1 VLEGKE
7 PDVSAVYPV
16 RLGRTTCYIVPGD
29 ESAVLV
35 DTSTPGTERKLAA
48 ALERLGLAPGD
59 VRCIVATHS
68 HYDHVGSLR
77 AVREL
82 TGAAVVMHKHDAR
95 AVTAGRSRTPP
106 GATGWGKV
114 VRFLMRAVR
123 LPERFAPVTP
133 DLIMDAELSL
143 EPFGIP
149 ARVLHTPGHTRG
161 SVSVVLAD
169 GEALVGDL
177 AMSGFPLRIGPGI
190 PVFAESVAQVYE
202 SWDKILAA
210 GATTI
215 YPAHGKPFPAER
227 LREILSRRAP

>member
-1 VLEGKE
+1 
-7 PDVSAVYPV
+7 VSAVYPV

-48 ALERLGLAPGD
+48 AIERLGIALSD

-77 AVREL
+77 AVKEL
-82 TGAAVVMHKHDAR
+82 TGAAVVMHKHDAGP
-95 AVTAGRSRTPP
+95 VIAGRSRTPP
-106 GATGWGKV
+106 GTTNWGKV
-114 VRFLMRAVR
+114 LGFLMRAVR
-123 LPERFAPVTP
+123 LPESFAPVRP
-133 DLIMDAELSL
+133 DVTMDAELSL

-161 SVSVVLAD
+161 SVSVVLAG

-177 AMSGFPLRIGPGI
+177 AMSGFPLRARPGI
-190 PVFAESVAQVYE
+190 PVFAESVADVYE
-202 SWDKILAA
+202 SWEKVLAA

-215 YPAHGKPFPAER
+215 YPAHGKPFPADR
-227 LREILSRRAP
+227 LRAILSRRAR